1 MNWVK
6 TCDYREVY
14 LLDSLELLSRSKI
27 AGILLDLIYLVDNF
41 IKDLIRSITFG
52 KSISAFKSKTI

>member
-27 AGILLDLIYLVDNF
+27 AGILLIYLVDNF

-52 KSISAFKSKTI
+52 KSISAFKLKTI